1 MSASSSAGL
10 ASHHSLVR
18 APSRLTSTVSGSH
31 ALAPYARVTAPWEL
45 LLPPWGFVLYG
56 VSLFHLTGGQ
66 RLSLPLTPPTLSPTS
81 LCTHRAPRHRCGARP
96 AFTLCPG
103 RACRFPYTRVR
114 RSPLLSAPAFAG
126 IELLPYAISTPTVAP
141 PCLDRHPEVCL
152 SRHLTRPRPCSA
164 SLAHRRHARDAIS
177 PRSAIT

>member
-1 MSASSSAGL
+1 MRSPPMHESPRPGSCSCRHGALFSMEFCCSIPPVGSAS
-10 ASHHSLVR
+10 
-18 APSRLTSTVSGSH
+18 PC
-31 ALAPYARVTAPWEL
+31 
-45 LLPPWGFVLYG
+45 
-56 VSLFHLTGGQ
+56 
-66 RLSLPLTPPTLSPTS
+66 PLHRPTLSPTS
-81 LCTHRAPRHRCGARP
+81 LCARRAPRHRCGARP

-103 RACRFPYTRVR
+103 RACRVPYTRVR
-114 RSPLLSAPAFAG
+114 RSPLLSAPAFAD